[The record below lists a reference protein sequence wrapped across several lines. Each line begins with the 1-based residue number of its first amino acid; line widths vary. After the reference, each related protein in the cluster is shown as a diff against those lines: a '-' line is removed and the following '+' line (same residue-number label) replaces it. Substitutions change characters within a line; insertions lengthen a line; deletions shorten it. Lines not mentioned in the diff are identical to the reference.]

1 MPVWRLLQTICLI
14 ISVIAL
20 GGLVVLPSVQIVL
33 RSINMPF
40 IGAEEVTRYLLIVA
54 TFIVVPVVTAES
66 AQIKMDDFIRILP
79 VRALRVWRAVIAAVS
94 AGCFA
99 LVVTAIVQSIDI
111 TMGSRTPTVGIPFWL
126 FNAPA
131 LVGLAAGAIEYLRQI
146 VRPPVVASYDELPP
160 L

>member
-1 MPVWRLLQTICLI
+1 MPPWRILQALCLI
-14 ISVIAL
+14 IGVIAL
-20 GGLVVLPSVQIVL
+20 AGLVVLPSVQIVL

-40 IGAEEVTRYLLIVA
+40 IGSEEVTRYLLIVS

-94 AGCFA
+94 AGCFS
-99 LVVTAIVQSIDI
+99 LVAIAIVQSIDI

-131 LVGLAAGAIEYLRQI
+131 LVGLAAGAVEYLRQI
-146 VRPPVVASYDELPP
+146 VRPPVVVSYTDLPP